1 MRRSFGLPIDRL
13 GLLLT
18 AVTFGYLVSSF
29 SSGRVV
35 ARLGL
40 GRVLAGSSALV
51 AASLALYVLSPAWSL
66 VILGG
71 VLAGLGAGAIDAGIN
86 AYAAAHFTAGRVSW
100 LHACWGIG
108 ASLGPLVMTGAL
120 ASGLGWRWGYGVLA
134 AAIGALALAFQ
145 RTRSRWDV
153 GSAGPSHPAASLRA
167 SLGHWPVQGNM
178 ALFFWYVGL
187 ESSIGQWAYSL
198 LTEGRR
204 FGASSAGLWVSCYW
218 ASLTVGRMLSGAMAD
233 RLGPTRLLRAA
244 VACTPIGA
252 GLLWTARGPWLDGIG
267 LVLLGLSL
275 APTFPLLI
283 SGTPR
288 RVGPAHA
295 GNAVGFQVSVGSIGA
310 ALLPG
315 SVGFIAQRAGV
326 EAIAVCWLAS
336 TLVLL
341 LLHETVRATTGEAA
355 RSRPPAPGAGPAPT
369 TGEAAGPA
377 PAAPERTRSEG

>member
-13 GLLLT
+13 GFLLA
-18 AVTFGYLVSSF
+18 AVTLGYLVSSF

-35 ARLGL
+35 ARFGL

-51 AASLALYVLSPAWSL
+51 AASLTLYVVSPAWGL

-86 AYAAAHFTAGRVSW
+86 AYAASCFTAGRVSW

-108 ASLGPLVMTGAL
+108 AALGPLVMTGAI
-120 ASGLGWRWGYGVLA
+120 ASGFGWRWGYSGLAVSVAALGV
-134 AAIGALALAFQ
+134 AFHH
-145 RTRSRWDV
+145 TRSRWDLGAV
-153 GSAGPSHPAASLRA
+153 TQEHPAASLLA
-167 SLGHWPVQGNM
+167 SLRHGPVQGNM

-187 ESSIGQWAYSL
+187 ESGIGQWAYSL
-198 LTEGRR
+198 LTESRR
-204 FGASSAGLWVSCYW
+204 VGATTAGIWVSAYW
-218 ASLTVGRMLSGAMAD
+218 ASLTIGRMLSGVLAD
-233 RLGPTRLLRAA
+233 RLGPSRLLRAA
-244 VACTPIGA
+244 VAVTPLGA
-252 GLLWTARGPWLDGIG
+252 GFVCASLGPGADVLG
-267 LVLLGLSL
+267 LVLMGLGL
-275 APTFPLLI
+275 APVFPLLI
-283 SGTPR
+283 AGTPR

-315 SVGFIAQRAGV
+315 GMGFIAQRAGV

-341 LLHETVRATTGEAA
+341 LLHEGVRATTGGAEQN
-355 RSRPPAPGAGPAPT
+355 RRPVPGDGPGPT
-369 TGEAAGPA
+369 TAEGAIPA
-377 PAAPERTRSEG
+377 PAAPARTRTGE